1 MKNKFDDENDFQC
14 CNKCDLPDTL
24 QIVNVL
30 WLCVRWGFPALK
42 LNSSTNFN

>member
-24 QIVNVL
+24 QIVNVVL
-30 WLCVRWGFPALK
+30 KSKLPTHAKRWDGL
-42 LNSSTNFN
+42 

>member
-24 QIVNVL
+24 QIVNGYVYG
-30 WLCVRWGFPALK
+30 VVAYK
-42 LNSSTNFN
+42 